1 MWLVR
6 LALKLGMILAGEEI
20 GVIAQLD
27 QFRQRTIG
35 GRSRDRKAFLGHPVA
50 IFHVEFVT
58 MAVSLDH
65 VSLAVDLFGK
75 RALHDFCRPRAQSH
89 ACAFIAHT
97 TLLLEQRD
105 DWFPG
110 VLVELGAVCVL
121 NAADI
126 SRKLKEPPRHL

>member
-1 MWLVR
+1 
-6 LALKLGMILAGEEI
+6 
-20 GVIAQLD
+20 
-27 QFRQRTIG
+27 
-35 GRSRDRKAFLGHPVA
+35 
-50 IFHVEFVT
+50 

-75 RALHDFCRPRAQSH
+75 RALHDFCRPGTQPH
-89 ACAFIAHT
+89 ARAFIAHT

-126 SRKLKEPPRHL
+126 SRKLNRRYLHAKAKTEIRHLVFASELRRPDFPLDAALAESTRN